1 MARKLKSDK
10 LLFTATLLL
19 VCTSI
24 VMVYSASAVI
34 AREKWQQPY
43 LLLFKQA
50 AWVLIGLS
58 LVPIVMRIDY
68 RSYRQPLVIWTAL
81 GLAAVALVAVLFST
95 PVNGASRW
103 LHVGPLGVQPSELA
117 KLAIILFTAA
127 LLERRMDRI
136 DELSHALLPIG
147 LTTGAIVGLIL
158 VEPDLGTAVSV
169 LVISSAMVFA
179 AGISYRY
186 VLGLVLVAV
195 PALYVVVMASA
206 YRVQRVM
213 AFLDPWSDPQGSGYQ
228 MIQSMIAVGTG
239 GFFGRGLMGGVQKLF
254 YLPEPHND
262 FIYAVIAEELGLIGA
277 TTVLACFCVITWR
290 GLRTAMRAPDRFGT
304 FLAVGLTVMIAFQ
317 AFLNIS
323 VVTGIAPTK
332 GIPLPFVSAG
342 GSSLLINLIGMAIL
356 LNVSQHASSSNGG
369 SYAAS
374 HGGLHVVTMATAKPD
389 A

>member
-34 AREKWQQPY
+34 MTERQSPY
-43 LLLFKQA
+43 LLLSKQA
-50 AWVLIGLS
+50 AWILIGLS

-68 RSYRQPLVIWTAL
+68 RCYRQPLVIWAGL
-81 GLAAVALVAVLFST
+81 GITVAGLLVVLFSS
-95 PVNGASRW
+95 PVNGARRW

-117 KLAIILFTAA
+117 KIVVIMFTAA

-136 DELSHALLPIG
+136 DEPAHSLLPIG
-147 LTTGAIVGLIL
+147 IVTGAIVGLIL

-169 LVISSAMVFA
+169 LVIALAMVFA

-186 VLGLVLVAV
+186 VVSLVLLSL
-195 PALYVVVMASA
+195 PALYLVVMFSP
-206 YRVQRVM
+206 YRAQRIM
-213 AFLDPWSDPQGSGYQ
+213 AFLDPWADAQGAGYQ
-228 MIQSMIAVGTG
+228 AIQSMIAVGTG
-239 GFFGRGLMGGVQKLF
+239 GFFGRGLMGGMQKLY

-277 TTVLACFCVITWR
+277 TTVLICFCVIAWR
-290 GLRTAMRAPDRFGT
+290 GLRTAARAPDRFGAL
-304 FLAVGLTVMIAFQ
+304 LAVGLTAMIAFQ
-317 AFLNIS
+317 ALLNIS
-323 VVTGIAPTK
+323 VVIGLAPTK

-342 GSSLLINLIGMAIL
+342 GSSLLINLLGMAIL
-356 LNVSQHASSSNGG
+356 LNVSQHASPP
-369 SYAAS
+369 
-374 HGGLHVVTMATAKPD
+374 HVVTMAMAKPD